1 LFNFHLL
8 TPEEQAHEGNGE
20 EGGESQKWN
29 RDKTVEVDP
38 RGGQGM
44 PLLYT
49 ALWVNRSVFWSR

>member
-29 RDKTVEVDP
+29 RDKIVEVDP
-38 RGGQGM
+38 RGGAGDAAVAHGAVGEQIG
-44 PLLYT
+44 
-49 ALWVNRSVFWSR
+49 FWSR